1 MTQQKPGLGE
11 RFRYWFDGWMSRG
24 TGALIALLAI
34 VTAILV
40 VIITLIT
47 FALGAGARPEGQPHG
62 FLDLL
67 WGTLMRAMDAGT
79 LAGDNG
85 WGYRGMMLLITLAG
99 IVIVASLISIISGA
113 FDAKVEELRKGR
125 SRVLETDHTLIL
137 GWSHKV
143 FALIGELVIANESRG
158 RSAIVI
164 LADMDK
170 VEMEDAIRTEVGDTG
185 RTKIVCRTGDPM
197 NLRDLELG
205 NPDGA
210 RSIIVLGGD
219 GDDDPDSTVIKTTLA
234 LTNNKNRK
242 QGEYHIVGELK
253 HGANLEAGR
262 LVGRGEAH
270 WVLALDLISRVT
282 VQSCRQSGLSVVY
295 TELLDF
301 DGDEIYFTDQPS
313 LYGRSYAAT
322 QLAFADATVMGIVTP
337 DAVLINPAP
346 DTVYQAGGQLI
357 VIAEDDS
364 VITLGAEPTP
374 FDESAIVAPQPY
386 VPQPEHTIVLGM
398 NAGLKVLL
406 DELHSYV
413 APGSTVTIVA
423 DAFEPELPE
432 YEGMPVTFRRA
443 DPTQRAVLDSLG
455 IGPEHHVIVL
465 AARDTL
471 PAQRADAKTLV
482 TLLHL
487 REIADAA
494 GVELNVVSEML
505 DDRNRELAEV
515 TKADDFIVS
524 EKLVSLMLSQV
535 SENERLSDVFG
546 VLFDSDGSEV
556 YIRPTELY
564 IRPGTEV
571 DFYTVLE
578 AARRVN
584 ETAIGYRIA
593 AHSHDADAAYGV
605 HVNPRKGERVAFAP
619 GDKIIVLAEQ

>member
-1 MTQQKPGLGE
+1 
-11 RFRYWFDGWMSRG
+11 
-24 TGALIALLAI
+24 
-34 VTAILV
+34 
-40 VIITLIT
+40 
-47 FALGAGARPEGQPHG
+47 
-62 FLDLL
+62 
-67 WGTLMRAMDAGT
+67 
-79 LAGDNG
+79 
-85 WGYRGMMLLITLAG
+85 
-99 IVIVASLISIISGA
+99 
-113 FDAKVEELRKGR
+113 
-125 SRVLETDHTLIL
+125 
-137 GWSHKV
+137 
-143 FALIGELVIANESRG
+143 
-158 RSAIVI
+158 
-164 LADMDK
+164 
-170 VEMEDAIRTEVGDTG
+170 
-185 RTKIVCRTGDPM
+185 
-197 NLRDLELG
+197 
-205 NPDGA
+205 
-210 RSIIVLGGD
+210 
-219 GDDDPDSTVIKTTLA
+219 
-234 LTNNKNRK
+234 
-242 QGEYHIVGELK
+242 
-253 HGANLEAGR
+253 
-262 LVGRGEAH
+262 
-270 WVLALDLISRVT
+270 VLALDLISRVT

-337 DAVLINPAP
+337 DAVLINPAA
-346 DTVYQAGGQLI
+346 DTVYQAGEQLI

-386 VPQPEHTIVLGM
+386 VPQPEHTIILGI

-413 APGSTVTIVA
+413 VPGSTVTIVA
-423 DAFEPELPE
+423 DADRPDLPE
-432 YEGMPVTFRRA
+432 YEGMTVTFRRA
-443 DPTQRAVLDSLG
+443 DPTQRSVLDFLE

-546 VLFDSDGSEV
+546 VLFDSEGSEV
-556 YIRPTELY
+556 YIRPAELY
-564 IRPGTEV
+564 IRAGAEV

-605 HVNPRKGERVAFAP
+605 HVNPPKGERVAFAP